1 MTDTDKER
9 TTMKRIDIQTSAPY
23 PVLIGSGLINDCGSY
38 IRENAGLKDDAEL
51 AAVITDDQV
60 GPLYAEEVCDSL
72 ESAGYRTVLFTV
84 PNGEASKNIHSYTDI
99 LAFLAENHVTRS
111 DFLVALG
118 GGMIGDLAGFAAAT
132 YLRRI
137 PFIQIPTTL
146 LAAVDSSVGGKTGI
160 DLDAGKNLAGAF
172 YQPALV
178 LCDLDTLDT
187 LPEEV
192 FRAGCAEV
200 IKYGVLGD
208 EKLFTHLS
216 RHSLDFDREEV
227 VARCIEMKRDIVGE
241 DEFDNGLRQKLNLGH
256 TLAHA
261 AELLSNYELSH
272 GMAVAIGL
280 AVICRAAAANGFCSA
295 ECAGRVCAVLQKFG
309 LPTQCGY
316 TMDELYKVMESDKK
330 RKGGSISLI
339 VPRTIG
345 KCEIRKMTLEEM
357 RAFLEKGL

>member
-1 MTDTDKER
+1 
-9 TTMKRIDIQTSAPY
+9 MKRIEINTSAPY
-23 PVLIGSGLINDCGSY
+23 PVLIGSGLLDDCGKY
-38 IRENAGLKDDAEL
+38 IQENAGLSEDAAL
-51 AAVITDDQV
+51 AAVITDDLV
-60 GPLYAEEVCDSL
+60 GPLYAETVCDSL
-72 ESAGYRTVLFTV
+72 AEAGYEPVVFII
-84 PNGEASKNIHSYTDI
+84 PNGEASKNIHNYAAI
-99 LAFLAENHVTRS
+99 LEFLTENHVTRS

-137 PFIQIPTTL
+137 PLIQIPTTL

-172 YQPALV
+172 YQPKLV

-216 RHSLDFDREEV
+216 RHSHDFDREAV
-227 VARCIEMKRDIVGE
+227 VARCVEMKRDIVSG
-241 DEFDNGLRQKLNLGH
+241 DEFDNGRRQVLNLGH

-261 AELLSNYELSH
+261 AEQLSDYELSH
-272 GMAVAIGL
+272 GMAVAAGL
-280 AVICRAAAANGFCSA
+280 ATVMRAAAAEGICSA

-309 LPTQCGY
+309 LPVSIGY
-316 TMDELYKVMESDKK
+316 KMDELFEVMQSDKK
-330 RKGGSISLI
+330 RKGGSISLVI
-339 VPRTIG
+339 PKTIG